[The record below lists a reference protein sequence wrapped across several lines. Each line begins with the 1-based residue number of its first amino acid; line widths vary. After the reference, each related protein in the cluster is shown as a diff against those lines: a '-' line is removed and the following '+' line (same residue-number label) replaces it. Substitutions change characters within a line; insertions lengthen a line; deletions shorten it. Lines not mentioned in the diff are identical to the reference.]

1 MSCAKHKYSGL
12 IDGFVHKVVH
22 NLSRTV
28 ANAREVSPSTA
39 APALIAPKIL
49 SR

>member
-22 NLSRTV
+22 NLAQSV
-28 ANAREVSPSTA
+28 PNAREVAYRVTA
-39 APALIAPKIL
+39 PHPFAGKIA
-49 SR
+49 S